1 MAQME
6 TRTERKQMIHKLC
19 DKCGKTESVDFMVR
33 LDDDYYCTECD
44 EEMEKEM
51 QKEDESNRIAWLA
64 RQKENNEKENDK

>member
-1 MAQME
+1 
-6 TRTERKQMIHKLC
+6 MIHKLC
-19 DKCGKTESVDFMVR
+19 SRCGEVESVDFMVR

-64 RQKENNEKENDK
+64 RQKINNEKENDK